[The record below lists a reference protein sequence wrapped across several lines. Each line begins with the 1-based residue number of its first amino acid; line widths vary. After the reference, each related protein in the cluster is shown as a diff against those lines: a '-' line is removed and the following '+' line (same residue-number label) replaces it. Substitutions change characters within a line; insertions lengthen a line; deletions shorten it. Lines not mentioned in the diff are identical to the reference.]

1 MPGVKEV
8 KELIASASQL
18 KELIDMPQPI
28 LGDSPGRKAVCS
40 TLYESP
46 IVRLLLGEALHPG
59 GLKLT
64 RRLVDLMEVQHGSA
78 VLDVGCARGASAS
91 AMARTFQCRIVGID
105 MSSRSVAAATR
116 RVRDRKTSHLAGFVR
131 GDAERIPIAPESFDN
146 AICECAM
153 SLLPDKAQC
162 VAEIAKAL
170 KPGGRLGVSDV
181 AVQNWRLPETL
192 QGSLGQLLCVSYAP
206 SVEEYRDLLNSN
218 GLSLVHEEETPES
231 IIALLND
238 VQRKLSPLKLVQ
250 RFSPVAKGL
259 GVMLLDTIA
268 AVAELK
274 AMVNKGVVSYRLFIA
289 EKG

>member
-8 KELIASASQL
+8 KELIASATQL
-18 KELIDMPQPI
+18 KELIDMPQPGA
-28 LGDSPGRKAVCS
+28 GDSPARKAVCS

-64 RRLVDLMEVQHGSA
+64 RRLVDLMEVQQGSV

-91 AMARTFQCRIVGID
+91 AMARTFQCRMVGID
-105 MSSRSVAAATR
+105 MSHGSVTAATR
-116 RVRDRKTSHLAGFVR
+116 RVRDRKTSHLAGFLR
-131 GDAERIPIAPESFDN
+131 ADAERIPIAPESFDN
-146 AICECAM
+146 AISECAI
-153 SLLPDKAQC
+153 SLLPDKARC
-162 VAEIAKAL
+162 VAEIADTL

-181 AVQNWRLPETL
+181 AVQNGHLPETL
-192 QGSLGQLLCVSYAP
+192 QGALGQLLCVSHAP
-206 SVEEYRDLLNSN
+206 PVEGYRDLLNSN
-218 GLSLVHEEETPES
+218 GLRLVHEEETSDS
-231 IIALLND
+231 IIALLNE

-250 RFSPVAKGL
+250 RFSPVAKDL

-274 AMVNKGVVSYRLFIA
+274 AMVNEGSVSYRLFIA
-289 EKG
+289 EKE

>member
-18 KELIDMPQPI
+18 KELIDMPQP
-28 LGDSPGRKAVCS
+28 GSEDSSGRKTVCS

-91 AMARTFQCRIVGID
+91 AIARVFECSMVGID
-105 MSSRSVAAATR
+105 MSRGSVIAATR
-116 RVRDRKTSHLAGFVR
+116 RVRERKTSHLAGFVHA
-131 GDAERIPIAPESFDN
+131 DAERIPIAPESFDN
-146 AICECAM
+146 AICECSM
-153 SLLPDKAQC
+153 SLMPDKARF
-162 VAEIAKAL
+162 VGEIAKAL
-170 KPGGRLGVSDV
+170 KTGGRLGVSDV
-181 AVQNWRLPETL
+181 AVQNGYLPETL
-192 QGSLGQLLCVSYAP
+192 QGALGQLLCVSYAP
-206 SVEEYRDLLNSN
+206 SVEGYRDLLNSN
-218 GLSLVHEEETPES
+218 GLRLTHEEETSDS

-250 RFSPVAKGL
+250 RFSPVAKDL
-259 GVMLLDTIA
+259 GIMLLDTMS

-274 AMVNKGVVSYRLFIA
+274 AMVYEGSVSYRLFIA